1 MKMNL
6 KKSLFVSMAALG
18 LVSAAGVATTQTA
31 SAKTY
36 AKVTMNSVLNSD
48 PTTRNVTL
56 TGTNALYN
64 KAGTLRGARVVASK
78 ATVSNLANANVS
90 TANFRVYRVATT
102 NRGSVYYKVVSF
114 DQNFRGWIYG
124 GKSTGSFAGGVGPYT
139 TFTST
144 TPTSQQTS
152 TTYKITNLGTGDDA
166 VTWDSPQYTQ
176 YKVGKTITDST
187 PYANATFK
195 IDQSGYRTREGGND
209 VWVHITSTTPAN
221 TVANGWIKFS
231 INTGVNPTS

>member
-18 LVSAAGVATTQTA
+18 LVSAAGVATSQTA

-114 DQNFRGWIYG
+114 DQG
-124 GKSTGSFAGGVGPYT
+124 STAARALAALPVV
-139 TFTST
+139 
-144 TPTSQQTS
+144 
-152 TTYKITNLGTGDDA
+152 LGL
-166 VTWDSPQYTQ
+166 
-176 YKVGKTITDST
+176 
-187 PYANATFK
+187 
-195 IDQSGYRTREGGND
+195 TR
-209 VWVHITSTTPAN
+209 HLRQPRQPASKP
-221 TVANGWIKFS
+221 ARLIRLL
-231 INTGVNPTS
+231 I

>member
-18 LVSAAGVATTQTA
+18 LVSAAGVATSQTA

-102 NRGSVYYKVVSF
+102 NRGS
-114 DQNFRGWIYG
+114 
-124 GKSTGSFAGGVGPYT
+124 
-139 TFTST
+139 ST
-144 TPTSQQTS
+144 TRSFHLTRTSVAGS
-152 TTYKITNLGTGDDA
+152 TAARALAALPVVLGL
-166 VTWDSPQYTQ
+166 
-176 YKVGKTITDST
+176 
-187 PYANATFK
+187 
-195 IDQSGYRTREGGND
+195 TR
-209 VWVHITSTTPAN
+209 HLRQPRQPASKP
-221 TVANGWIKFS
+221 ARLIRLL
-231 INTGVNPTS
+231 I